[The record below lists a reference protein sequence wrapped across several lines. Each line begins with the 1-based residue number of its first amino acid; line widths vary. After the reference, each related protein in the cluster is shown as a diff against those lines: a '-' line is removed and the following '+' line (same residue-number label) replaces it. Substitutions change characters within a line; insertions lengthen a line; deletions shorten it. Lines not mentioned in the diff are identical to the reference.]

1 MGDVNIFV
9 CFYMHQEELKLGLKQ
24 GTTLL
29 SCIREQTAKSQN
41 HKLSPDEMENQ
52 TTVERLVPQSD
63 ELAPLQVLRLLT
75 HSCCGIQAPGSVGRD
90 RECV

>member
-1 MGDVNIFV
+1 MGGVNVFV
-9 CFYMHQEELKLGLKQ
+9 CFYMNQEELKLGLKQ

-29 SCIREQTAKSQN
+29 SCIREQAAKSQN

-63 ELAPLQVLRLLT
+63 EFAALQVLRLLT
-75 HSCCGIQAPGSVGRD
+75 NSCCGIQAPGSVG
-90 RECV
+90 